1 MAIRSHIGAGARRYR
16 ALVGMPE
23 ARWPLVFS
31 VAGAMPIGMYGLAI
45 LLLVRD
51 TSGSFAVAGRVVGA
65 FGLANALGA
74 VVQGRLMDRFGQPR
88 VLRRAAAG
96 HVAML
101 VALVIA
107 ARRGAPAW
115 ALGPCA
121 LVADEDSRQTAYAL
135 VTIVFEVSVVTAPV
149 LVAAIAAVA
158 SPAAAVL
165 AAAAIAGT
173 GGLGFA
179 ATAAAR
185 AWLGAA
191 HAAGPLGPLH
201 AAGVR
206 TLFAVLLGLGTAV
219 GVLQVALP
227 AYAAGRG
234 SAAAGGFYLAAIS
247 AGSLC
252 GGLVYGARSWPGAPS
267 RRLPPLLLGI
277 AAGCVLVAVAT
288 VPPAV
293 AAATLVVGLMLAP
306 TTTVCSALLDTAAPA
321 GTVTEAFAVLVMGI
335 VVGTAVGNA
344 IGGEMVDAASSRT
357 AAVAAAGIAALGAGA
372 GWARRRT

>member
-1 MAIRSHIGAGARRYR
+1 MRSVWS
-16 ALVGMPE
+16 ALV
-23 ARWPLVFS
+23 
-31 VAGAMPIGMYGLAI
+31 
-45 LLLVRD
+45 D
-51 TSGSFAVAGRVVGA
+51 
-65 FGLANALGA
+65 
-74 VVQGRLMDRFGQPR
+74 
-88 VLRRAAAG
+88 
-96 HVAML
+96 
-101 VALVIA
+101 
-107 ARRGAPAW
+107 
-115 ALGPCA
+115 
-121 LVADEDSRQTAYAL
+121 DEDQRQTAYAL

-179 ATAAAR
+179 ATAASR
-185 AWLGAA
+185 RWRGTR
-191 HAAGPLGPLH
+191 HAVGPLGPLH

-206 TLFAVLLGLGTAV
+206 TLFAVLLGFGSAI

-252 GGLVYGARSWPGAPS
+252 GGLVYGAGSWPGAPS
-267 RRLPPLLLGI
+267 RRLAPLLLAI
-277 AAGCVLVAVAT
+277 AGGCGLVALAT
-288 VPPAV
+288 APPAV
-293 AAATLVVGLMLAP
+293 VAATLAVGLMLAP
-306 TTTVCSALLDTAAPA
+306 TTTVCSALLDTAAPP

-344 IGGEMVDAASSRT
+344 IGGAIVDAASYRS
-357 AAVAAAGIAALGAGA
+357 AALAAAGIALLGAGA
-372 GWARRRT
+372 GWAGRRTLLRPR